1 MKIAKKIL
9 SLCLAAALCSAVPL
23 HAAPAPSEEL
33 FASNS
38 IAGLVAKVGPAVVN
52 IDTEAMVTQTVGPK
66 LPNDPLFREFFGDAF
81 REFTRRVPMKG
92 AGSGFVVSS
101 DGRILTNN
109 HVVANADK
117 ITVTFSDGQT
127 YEASVI
133 GKDPTFDLAVLKI
146 DAKDLPTLPLGDSD
160 SARVGEWVVAI
171 GNPLGL
177 GVEPTV
183 TVGVLSAKHR
193 SIHAKNFSFDGFLQ
207 TDAAINPGNSGGPLL
222 NVKGEVIGINSAI
235 IPYAQ
240 GIGFAIPVN
249 MAKQVMDD
257 IVTFGRVRRGQLG
270 VYLQNI
276 NREMA
281 QAMGLENAEGAL
293 VADVMAGSPAEAAGL
308 RRGDVVLSIDGK
320 KVKDSVALS
329 TSVRQRMAGDK
340 VTLEVNRGG
349 KNQTFTVTLGEV
361 DEPVMIG
368 DEELSEKLG
377 FKVTRLTSELRSKL
391 NIPVSESGLVVT
403 SVAEGSPASRV
414 GLRENDLLLEANRQS
429 LKDVSD
435 LARVVDKAETLVLLV
450 LRDGRSAYVT
460 LRLK

>member
-1 MKIAKKIL
+1 MQRVKKIL
-9 SLCLAAALCSAVPL
+9 LLWLAAALW
-23 HAAPAPSEEL
+23 AAPLWAAPTPTGEM
-33 FASNS
+33 FASNA
-38 IAGLVAKVGPAVVN
+38 IADLVAKVGPAVVN
-52 IDTEAMVTQTVGPK
+52 IDTESVVTQTVGPR
-66 LPNDPLFREFFGDAF
+66 LPRDPLFREFFGDAF
-81 REFTRRVPMKG
+81 REFTRKVPMKG
-92 AGSGFVVSS
+92 AGSGFVVSG

-117 ITVTFSDGQT
+117 ITVTFSDGKT

-146 DAKDLPTLPLGDSD
+146 DAQDLPTLPLGDSD
-160 SARVGEWVVAI
+160 SARVGEWVIAI

-193 SIHAKNFSFDGFLQ
+193 TIQARNFSFDGFLQ

-222 NVKGEVIGINSAI
+222 NVNGEVIGINSAI

-249 MAKQVMDD
+249 MAKQVMED
-257 IVTFGRVRRGQLG
+257 IVTHGRVRRGQLG
-270 VYLQNI
+270 VYLQTI

-293 VADVMAGSPAEAAGL
+293 VADVMPGSPAEAAGI

-320 KVKDSVALS
+320 KVKDSLALS
-329 TSVRQRMAGDK
+329 TAVRQRMAGDK
-340 VTLEVNRGG
+340 VTLEVNRNGR
-349 KNQTFTVTLGEV
+349 NRTFTVTLGEV

-377 FKVTRLTSELRSKL
+377 FKVTRLTAELRSKL
-391 NIPVSESGLVVT
+391 AIPASESGLVITEVT
-403 SVAEGSPASRV
+403 EGSQASRV
-414 GLRENDLLLEANRQS
+414 GLRENDLLLEANRQT
-429 LKDVSD
+429 LRTVDD
-435 LARVVDKAETLVLLV
+435 LAKVAADAETLVLLV

-460 LRLK
+460 LRLR